1 MAFQQVNALEF
12 NQIKAQIKNYLKA
25 QEQFSDYDFEG
36 SSLTVLIDTLAYNT
50 YYTSVN
56 ANLAVNEGFM
66 ETAVLREN
74 VVKLARMIGYTPKSA
89 RSARTVVN
97 VSVQTAFPY
106 PKTVT
111 INAGLVLNF
120 IGLDANNFVF
130 STGSDIVQS
139 VDSTSGIATFNNLE
153 LFEGVFVTDTF
164 VRNINQR
171 QRFILTNSNADT
183 SSMRVLVSSG
193 QVTERYLK
201 AVSYTHLTLPT
212 ILLV

>member
-164 VRNINQR
+164 VRNTNQR

-183 SSMRVLVSSG
+183 SSMRVLFSS
-193 QVTERYLK
+193 
-201 AVSYTHLTLPT
+201 
-212 ILLV
+212 